1 MLDDYL
7 IDQVNDRDARSL
19 YSYTRA
25 FELKVNHDTKFN
37 KKVIVFVTLSGNQQG
52 FQDSQ
57 SSSRS
62 RSLARNDK
70 YKYLYRRRTYF

>member
-7 IDQVNDRDARSL
+7 MDQANDRDAGSL

-37 KKVIVFVTLSGNQQG
+37 KKVIVFATLGGNQQG
-52 FQDSQ
+52 FQGSQ

-62 RSLARNDK
+62 RSPARNDK
-70 YKYLYRRRTYF
+70 HKCLCRRRTHF